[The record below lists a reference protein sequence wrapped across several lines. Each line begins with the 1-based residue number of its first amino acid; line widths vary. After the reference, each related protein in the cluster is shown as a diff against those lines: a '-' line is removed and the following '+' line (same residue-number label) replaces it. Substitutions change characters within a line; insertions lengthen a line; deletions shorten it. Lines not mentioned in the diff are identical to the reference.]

1 MDHQGQQAGWLP
13 ADAAMSSDRERA
25 IFWRN
30 RLLILFDLLP
40 LPAAFCEADG
50 TIRVVNSA
58 MALEWGVLPGH
69 LSGHN
74 ALALFRLTAG
84 ARLHP
89 VNEAVRLRRRSRY
102 PVEVSWSSGS
112 GTERHGEL
120 NIDVVTDQPD
130 APPNL
135 LLLLRVVDRPAA
147 PAPAPGPEEHT
158 QVSAVEARILALAA
172 GGSTTTQIAAA
183 VGLTADGVNYHF
195 RHLSQRWGTTSRTA
209 LVARAYATGVL
220 APGTWPPAP
229 AHRRPR

>member
-1 MDHQGQQAGWLP
+1 MDPQGQQAGWLL
-13 ADAAMSSDRERA
+13 ADAAMSDRERG

-40 LPAAFCEADG
+40 LPTAFCETDG
-50 TIRVVNSA
+50 TIRVVNPA

-69 LSGHN
+69 LTGRN
-74 ALALFRLTAG
+74 ALALFRLTTG
-84 ARLHP
+84 TQLHP
-89 VNEAVRLRRRSRY
+89 INEAVRLRRRSRY
-102 PVEVSWSSGS
+102 PVKVSWSSGS
-112 GTERHGEL
+112 GAERHGEL
-120 NIDVVTDQPD
+120 IIDVVTDLPD

-135 LLLLRVVDRPAA
+135 LLILRVVDQPA
-147 PAPAPGPEEHT
+147 APAPGPEERT

-172 GGSTTTQIAAA
+172 GGSTTTQIATA

-220 APGTWPPAP
+220 ASGTWPPAP
-229 AHRRPR
+229 AHRWPQ